1 MLTLVIKILLAM
13 AIPLKGIIFVLYL
26 EKIKITIFSI

>member
-1 MLTLVIKILLAM
+1 MLTLVIKILLRM

-26 EKIKITIFSI
+26 EKIKITTFST